1 MTTPAPISSSPFAP
15 AEANR
20 AGRCAGKK
28 TPRRSRN
35 GWICMTFLA
44 AMTAAIAARY
54 FTLDPKLFLAQQ
66 RAVYVA
72 NLVPLLFHVG
82 GGILALA
89 LGPWQFVPRIRARHP
104 AVHRAIGRIYLLS
117 ALAAGIGG
125 LLLVPKGLYWPVA
138 PLGFAGLAI
147 VLLHASGMAF
157 ATIRR
162 RAITE
167 HQIWMIRS
175 YSLIFAA
182 VTFRLWL
189 AVFSSTA
196 LPFDRAYM
204 SGAWLSWLINL
215 LVAQWLIVRIRSRR
229 RAYRSVPESGS

>member
-1 MTTPAPISSSPFAP
+1 MTV
-15 AEANR
+15 
-20 AGRCAGKK
+20 
-28 TPRRSRN
+28 
-35 GWICMTFLA
+35 LA
-44 AMTAAIAARY
+44 TLTAAFSARY
-54 FTLDPKLFLAQQ
+54 FTLDPRLFLAQQ

-72 NLVPLLFHVG
+72 NLVPLLLHVG

-104 AVHRAIGRIYLLS
+104 MAHRAIGRIYLLS
-117 ALAAGIGG
+117 ALAAGLGA

-138 PLGFAGLAI
+138 PLGFAGLATA
-147 VLLHASGMAF
+147 LLLASGMAY

-162 RAITE
+162 RSITE

-182 VTFRLWL
+182 VTFRVWL
-189 AVFSSTA
+189 TLFSSAGLSFPT
-196 LPFDRAYM
+196 AYM

-215 LVAQWLIVRIRSRR
+215 LVAQRLIVRVRSHRSAR
-229 RAYRSVPESGS
+229 VSVPDAGS